1 MLLNKLTDLTVEEL
15 CRHALANEG
24 VCIGKCLA
32 RDLSRFA
39 HQPQLIGILNND
51 HRLNTKCLQRK
62 GGGIFYLFLSL
73 DELKDANLCVVILE
87 RLCRAVIH
95 FKTT

>member
-1 MLLNKLTDLTVEEL
+1 MLLDKLADLAVEEL
-15 CRHALANEG
+15 CRHTLANEG
-24 VCIGKCLA
+24 MRIGKRLS
-32 RDLSRFA
+32 RDFSRFA
-39 HQPQLIGILNND
+39 HQPQLIGIFNND

-62 GGGIFYLFLSL
+62 GGGILYLFLTL

-87 RLCRAVIH
+87 GLRRAVIH